1 MHRTFGGG
9 GEAGF
14 FGRVAKNRRLQRQTF
29 SHRKEAEG
37 IDTFRVSMLKYI
49 EKNDQ
54 FRDGMEA
61 VLGEGCCHVLQIRP
75 IGGMTILI

>member
-1 MHRTFGGG
+1 MRAKMRIFLHRTFGSG

-49 EKNDQ
+49 EKN
-54 FRDGMEA
+54 GTEKETGA
-61 VLGEGCCHVLQIRP
+61 
-75 IGGMTILI
+75 

>member
-1 MHRTFGGG
+1 MRAKMRIFLHRTLGGG
-9 GEAGF
+9 GETGF

-49 EKNDQ
+49 EKN
-54 FRDGMEA
+54 GTEKETGA
-61 VLGEGCCHVLQIRP
+61 
-75 IGGMTILI
+75 

>member
-1 MHRTFGGG
+1 MRTKMRIFLHRTFGGG

-14 FGRVAKNRRLQRQTF
+14 FGRGAKNRRLQRQTF

-49 EKNDQ
+49 EKN
-54 FRDGMEA
+54 GTEKETGA
-61 VLGEGCCHVLQIRP
+61 
-75 IGGMTILI
+75 

>member
-49 EKNDQ
+49 EKE
-54 FRDGMEA
+54 RIEKETGA
-61 VLGEGCCHVLQIRP
+61 
-75 IGGMTILI
+75 

>member
-1 MHRTFGGG
+1 MRAKMRIFLHRTFGDR
-9 GEAGF
+9 GETGF

-49 EKNDQ
+49 EKN
-54 FRDGMEA
+54 GTEKETGA
-61 VLGEGCCHVLQIRP
+61 
-75 IGGMTILI
+75 

>member
-1 MHRTFGGG
+1 MRVKMRIFLHRTFDGR

-49 EKNDQ
+49 EKN
-54 FRDGMEA
+54 GTEKETGA
-61 VLGEGCCHVLQIRP
+61 
-75 IGGMTILI
+75 

>member
-1 MHRTFGGG
+1 MHESFDDR
-9 GEAGF
+9 GETGF

-49 EKNDQ
+49 EKN
-54 FRDGMEA
+54 GTEKETGA
-61 VLGEGCCHVLQIRP
+61 
-75 IGGMTILI
+75 

>member
-9 GEAGF
+9 GETGF

-49 EKNDQ
+49 EKN
-54 FRDGMEA
+54 GTEKETGA
-61 VLGEGCCHVLQIRP
+61 
-75 IGGMTILI
+75 

>member
-1 MHRTFGGG
+1 MRAKMRIFLHRTFGGG

-49 EKNDQ
+49 EKN
-54 FRDGMEA
+54 GIEKETGA
-61 VLGEGCCHVLQIRP
+61 
-75 IGGMTILI
+75 

>member
-1 MHRTFGGG
+1 MRAKMRIFLHRTFGGG

-37 IDTFRVSMLKYI
+37 IDTFHVSMLKYI
-49 EKNDQ
+49 EKN
-54 FRDGMEA
+54 GTEKETGA
-61 VLGEGCCHVLQIRP
+61 
-75 IGGMTILI
+75 

>member
-1 MHRTFGGG
+1 MHRTFDDR
-9 GEAGF
+9 GETGF

-49 EKNDQ
+49 EKN
-54 FRDGMEA
+54 GTEKETGA
-61 VLGEGCCHVLQIRP
+61 
-75 IGGMTILI
+75 

>member
-1 MHRTFGGG
+1 MVGYESKNEDFFAQDLWRR
-9 GEAGF
+9 GETGF

-49 EKNDQ
+49 EKN
-54 FRDGMEA
+54 GTEKETGA
-61 VLGEGCCHVLQIRP
+61 
-75 IGGMTILI
+75 

>member
-1 MHRTFGGG
+1 MHKSFGGG

-49 EKNDQ
+49 EKN
-54 FRDGMEA
+54 GTEKETGA
-61 VLGEGCCHVLQIRP
+61 
-75 IGGMTILI
+75 

>member
-1 MHRTFGGG
+1 MHRGAGGG
-9 GEAGF
+9 GEEEL

-49 EKNDQ
+49 EKN
-54 FRDGMEA
+54 GTEKETGA
-61 VLGEGCCHVLQIRP
+61 
-75 IGGMTILI
+75 

>member
-1 MHRTFGGG
+1 MYSEMVGYESENEDFLHRTFDDR
-9 GEAGF
+9 GETGF

-49 EKNDQ
+49 EKN
-54 FRDGMEA
+54 GTEKETGA
-61 VLGEGCCHVLQIRP
+61 
-75 IGGMTILI
+75 

>member
-1 MHRTFGGG
+1 MRAKMRIFLHRTFGGG

-37 IDTFRVSMLKYI
+37 IDTFRFSMLKYI
-49 EKNDQ
+49 EKN
-54 FRDGMEA
+54 GTEKETGA
-61 VLGEGCCHVLQIRP
+61 
-75 IGGMTILI
+75 

>member
-1 MHRTFGGG
+1 MRVKMRIFLHRTFDGG

-49 EKNDQ
+49 EKN
-54 FRDGMEA
+54 GTEKETGA
-61 VLGEGCCHVLQIRP
+61 
-75 IGGMTILI
+75 

>member
-1 MHRTFGGG
+1 MRIFLHKSFDDR
-9 GEAGF
+9 GETGF

-49 EKNDQ
+49 EKN
-54 FRDGMEA
+54 GTEKETGA
-61 VLGEGCCHVLQIRP
+61 
-75 IGGMTILI
+75 

>member
-1 MHRTFGGG
+1 MRAKMRIFLHESFDDR
-9 GEAGF
+9 GETGF

-49 EKNDQ
+49 EKN
-54 FRDGMEA
+54 GTEKETGA
-61 VLGEGCCHVLQIRP
+61 
-75 IGGMTILI
+75 

>member
-1 MHRTFGGG
+1 MRVKMRIFLHRTFGGG

-14 FGRVAKNRRLQRQTF
+14 FGRVAKNHRLQRQTF

-49 EKNDQ
+49 EKN
-54 FRDGMEA
+54 GTEKETGA
-61 VLGEGCCHVLQIRP
+61 
-75 IGGMTILI
+75 

>member
-1 MHRTFGGG
+1 MRAKMRIFLHKTFGGG
-9 GEAGF
+9 GETGF

-49 EKNDQ
+49 EKN
-54 FRDGMEA
+54 GTEKETGA
-61 VLGEGCCHVLQIRP
+61 
-75 IGGMTILI
+75 

>member
-1 MHRTFGGG
+1 MRVEMRIFLHRTFGGG

-49 EKNDQ
+49 EKN
-54 FRDGMEA
+54 GTEKETGA
-61 VLGEGCCHVLQIRP
+61 
-75 IGGMTILI
+75 

>member
-37 IDTFRVSMLKYI
+37 IDTFRVYMIKYI
-49 EKNDQ
+49 EKN
-54 FRDGMEA
+54 GTEKETGA
-61 VLGEGCCHVLQIRP
+61 
-75 IGGMTILI
+75 

>member
-1 MHRTFGGG
+1 MHKSFDDR
-9 GEAGF
+9 GETGF

-49 EKNDQ
+49 EKN
-54 FRDGMEA
+54 GTEKETGA
-61 VLGEGCCHVLQIRP
+61 
-75 IGGMTILI
+75 

>member
-1 MHRTFGGG
+1 MRIFLHKSFDDR
-9 GEAGF
+9 GETGF

-49 EKNDQ
+49 EKN
-54 FRDGMEA
+54 GKEKETGA
-61 VLGEGCCHVLQIRP
+61 
-75 IGGMTILI
+75 

>member
-1 MHRTFGGG
+1 MRAKMRIFSHRTFGGG

-49 EKNDQ
+49 EKN
-54 FRDGMEA
+54 GTEKETGA
-61 VLGEGCCHVLQIRP
+61 
-75 IGGMTILI
+75 

>member
-1 MHRTFGGG
+1 MRTKMRIFLHKTFGGG
-9 GEAGF
+9 GETGF

-49 EKNDQ
+49 EKN
-54 FRDGMEA
+54 GTEKETGA
-61 VLGEGCCHVLQIRP
+61 
-75 IGGMTILI
+75 